1 MNIMN
6 SFPNRETVERLRK
19 QYPAGCRIVLDE
31 MDDPYTKIP
40 VGAQATCTGVDDAG
54 NIMCAWDMG
63 SSLSVTYGA
72 DRCHK
77 IGTEAEAKVTLDWYG
92 KRQPEEN
99 AICPRCG
106 AVMPGSKNHHALSRR
121 ASIMICDEDGMK
133 EALEDAGIIERM
145 PLMKWC
151 AIAMP
156 LVGEGEWQG

>member
-77 IGTEAEAKVTLDWYG
+77 IGPEAEAKV
-92 KRQPEEN
+92 
-99 AICPRCG
+99 ICPRCG

-133 EALEDAGIIERM
+133 EALEDAGIMERM